1 MSSEEAKNRN
11 RFAVLVCEDAEKWG
25 GLQIMGKRHI
35 DLYQKEEDT
44 EWRIFNAC
52 EGDIPSVEDIDKYQG
67 FVIGGSHHSVND
79 DKEWVKRM
87 EQLIVSLARKSPSP
101 RVVGLCFG
109 HQLLAKALGG
119 IVSRN
124 PSGKFILQTVKVKP
138 IKNGAVRNSIVSKL
152 FESGPLDLLESH
164 SECVTELPRDA
175 VTIASSTSCDH
186 EMVLF
191 TDNILGLQSH
201 PECTAEEFEE
211 KILPTLMSSNLFT
224 EEDKVKTLESF
235 KVPLHSSKVNNIL
248 TDFLHE

>member
-1 MSSEEAKNRN
+1 MNSEEAKNRN

-25 GLQIMGKRHI
+25 GLEIMGKRHI
-35 DLYQKEEDT
+35 DLYRREQDT
-44 EWRIFNAC
+44 EWRTFNAC
-52 EGDIPSVEDIDKYQG
+52 EGDIPSAEDVDKYQG
-67 FVIGGSHHSVND
+67 LVIGGSHYSVND

-87 EQLIVSLARKSPSP
+87 EQLIVSLAKKSPSP

-119 IVSRN
+119 SVSRN
-124 PSGKFILQTVKVKP
+124 PSGKFILQTEKVKP
-138 IKNGAVRNSIVSKL
+138 TKNDTVTNSIVSKL

-164 SECVTELPRDA
+164 SECVTELPPDA
-175 VTIASSTSCDH
+175 VTIASSASCDH

-201 PECTAEEFEE
+201 PECRAEEFEE
-211 KILPTLMSSNLFT
+211 KILPSLMSNNLFT
-224 EEDKVKTLESF
+224 EEDKVKTQESF

-248 TDFLHE
+248 SDFLHE